1 MAIRKAAP
9 LDSGEDRAGESAEPL
24 AAAFARGWQLRAQLL
39 QAEGGTLTVT
49 EVARRLGLTRQ
60 AVEQQRRAGHLLAL
74 PTERRRY
81 AYPAWQFTPDGVL
94 PGLVDTLAD
103 LQVRS
108 PWMRAAFFLGRN
120 VYLDGAS
127 PLGELRRGRV
137 AAVRRAAQA
146 YGEHGAA

>member
-9 LDSGEDRAGESAEPL
+9 RDSGEEQVGESAEPL
-24 AAAFARGWQLRAQLL
+24 AAAVARGRQVRAQLL
-39 QAEGGTLTVT
+39 QVEGGILTAT

-60 AVEQQRRAGHLLAL
+60 VVEQQRRAGQLLAL
-74 PTERRRY
+74 PTELRGY
-81 AYPAWQFTPDGVL
+81 AYPAWQFTSDGVL

-108 PWMRAAFFLGRN
+108 PWMRAAFFLGGN

-137 AAVRRAAQA
+137 A
-146 YGEHGAA
+146 

>member
-1 MAIRKAAP
+1 MAIRKVAP
-9 LDSGEDRAGESAEPL
+9 PDSTEDQAGEAADPL
-24 AAAFARGWQLRAQLL
+24 ATASARGQLLRAQLL
-39 QAEGGTLTVT
+39 QAEGGTLTAT

-60 AVEQQRRAGHLLAL
+60 AVEQQRRGGQLLAL
-74 PTERRRY
+74 PSGRRGY

-127 PLGELRRGRV
+127 PLAELQRGRV
-137 AAVRRAAQA
+137 AAVRRAARA